1 MASIVDIEKRVN
13 MVIAETFQD
22 LIKEKAAIYYSEV
35 VGWRRHLHQHPELS
49 YDEEKTSAFVRQCL
63 DDMGVEY
70 TSGIGGHG
78 VVGLIRGGKSNG
90 DLVALRA
97 DMDALPIQEENNTD
111 YRSKVDGVMHACGH
125 DVHTSNL
132 LGTTRILQDIRA
144 ELDRDI
150 RLIFQPAEEKL
161 PGGASLMIKDGVME
175 NPRPRCIVGFHV
187 FPQMQAGQVGMRPGI
202 YMASADE
209 LYVTVKGKGGHA
221 AIPQGSIDPIV
232 IAAQLIGSL
241 QTIVSRGSD
250 PTIPSV
256 LTFGKIQ
263 SKGGATNIIPDEV
276 YLEGTFRTL
285 DESWRAKAH
294 EIMLRQ
300 AEHITAAH
308 GATCDFRIDRGYPV
322 LVNDQ
327 ELTAK
332 SFALSEEILGA
343 ERVHELPIRMTAEDF
358 AYYSNEIPACFIRIG
373 SSNDELGIGAPL
385 HTPTFDVD
393 ESSFLTSMSLMAYL
407 ASKI

>member
-1 MASIVDIEKRVN
+1 VDIEKRVS
-13 MVIAETFQD
+13 MVVTETFHD
-22 LIKEKAAIYYSEV
+22 IIKEKAAAYYSDV
-35 VGWRRHLHQHPELS
+35 VSWRRHIHQHPELS
-49 YDEEKTSAFVRQCL
+49 YQEENTAAFVRSCL
-63 DDMGVEY
+63 DEMGIEY
-70 TSGIGGHG
+70 TAGVGGHG
-78 VVGLIRGGKSNG
+78 VVGLIRGGKSKG
-90 DLVALRA
+90 DLVALRG
-97 DMDALPIQEENNTD
+97 DMDALPIHEDNNTT
-111 YRSKVDGVMHACGH
+111 YRSTVDGVMHACGH

-132 LGTTRILQDIRA
+132 LGTARILQDLRA

-150 RLIFQPAEEKL
+150 RLVFQPAEEKL
-161 PGGASLMIKDGVME
+161 PGGASLMIQDGVLE

-209 LYVTVKGKGGHA
+209 LYVTVRGKGGHA
-221 AIPQGSIDPIV
+221 AIPQGAIDPIV
-232 IAAQLIGSL
+232 VTAQLISSL
-241 QTIVSRGSD
+241 QTVVSRGSD

-276 YLEGTFRTL
+276 YLEGTFRTM
-285 DESWRAKAH
+285 DESWRTKAH

-300 AEHITAAH
+300 AEHIAAAH

-322 LVNDQ
+322 LVNDHS
-327 ELTAK
+327 LTEK
-332 SFALSEEILGA
+332 SFALASDILGA

-358 AYYSNEIPACFIRIG
+358 AYYSHEIPACFIRIG
-373 SSNDELGIGAPL
+373 TSNDELGIGAPL
-385 HTPTFDVD
+385 HTSTFDID

-407 ASKI
+407 ACKV